1 MRTKIVAGLAV
12 VVLALAG
19 IGGWYWWDVLRFRQ
33 STDDAYVQSDVTLI
47 SPKIEGYIKKVKVA
61 DNQEVAEGAILF
73 VIDDRDFKAKAAQAE
88 AAVAT
93 TEAMIATYESRLKLQ
108 EAMIDQAAA
117 VVKSAEADLSR
128 AQQDYKRYSS
138 LMTSD
143 FASRQR
149 FEQAEADARKAEAAL
164 AKSRAA
170 YAAEQNQLAVLQSQR
185 REEEARLQQARANL
199 WLAKNDLDNTVIRA
213 PISGVAGNRAGQVG
227 QYVKPGTQLLS
238 LVPLP
243 QVYVTA
249 NFKETQL
256 TRMRPGQ
263 LAEVSVDAYP
273 DQVLEGR
280 IESFAPASGA
290 QFSLLPPDNA
300 TGNFTKIVQ
309 RVPVRIALPASGPL
323 AGLLRPGLSVTV
335 TIDTRNTRGRRDG
348 RRGPGQVSMSAL
360 RDDASPRIAPT
371 LPSPASGGGLGL
383 HTSPSLRDWLG
394 VLAMVVGLFMAIM
407 DVQIVTSSLTQIQGG
422 LAASTDE
429 ISWVQ
434 TSYLIADVVM
444 VPLSGTL
451 SRLLSTRVL
460 FVIAALG
467 FTGASALCATATSLG
482 QMIVYRALQGFSG
495 GAMMPLVFPVVYTK
509 FRMPQLAQIMVLI
522 GLILNLS
529 STLGPTIGGYLTDTF
544 SWHWLFLVNIVPGI
558 AVAGAVW
565 VLIDIDKPEVS
576 LLRHFDFCGLVLMAL
591 FLGCLQYALQEGPR
605 WDWLSDGTILTA
617 VIVSSIAS
625 VLFFWRVL
633 TYHQP
638 IVDLRAFTNRNFA
651 LGSFYTFVVGTGLY
665 GTTYLVPLFLAQVR
679 GFNSLQIG
687 ETVVVTGLAQMLMSP
702 ISSQLT
708 RRMDLRLMLSIGIGL
723 FAVAMY
729 LTAGLTNQAGYAE
742 LFVPQVLRGVALM
755 MCYLPANMIALG
767 SVPPDKLKNSAG
779 LYNLTRDLGG
789 AIALATIG
797 TLMNERLHFHWN
809 RLIEDINPARP
820 AVQHFLDMQAGRLD
834 ALVPGDT
841 GRAAVKLLANLVQR
855 EALVMTYNDAIM
867 MVGACSSPASF

>member
-1 MRTKIVAGLAV
+1 
-12 VVLALAG
+12 
-19 IGGWYWWDVLRFRQ
+19 
-33 STDDAYVQSDVTLI
+33 
-47 SPKIEGYIKKVKVA
+47 
-61 DNQEVAEGAILF
+61 
-73 VIDDRDFKAKAAQAE
+73 
-88 AAVAT
+88 
-93 TEAMIATYESRLKLQ
+93 
-108 EAMIDQAAA
+108 
-117 VVKSAEADLSR
+117 
-128 AQQDYKRYSS
+128 
-138 LMTSD
+138 
-143 FASRQR
+143 
-149 FEQAEADARKAEAAL
+149 
-164 AKSRAA
+164 
-170 YAAEQNQLAVLQSQR
+170 
-185 REEEARLQQARANL
+185 
-199 WLAKNDLDNTVIRA
+199 
-213 PISGVAGNRAGQVG
+213 
-227 QYVKPGTQLLS
+227 
-238 LVPLP
+238 
-243 QVYVTA
+243 
-249 NFKETQL
+249 
-256 TRMRPGQ
+256 
-263 LAEVSVDAYP
+263 
-273 DQVLEGR
+273 
-280 IESFAPASGA
+280 
-290 QFSLLPPDNA
+290 
-300 TGNFTKIVQ
+300 
-309 RVPVRIALPASGPL
+309 
-323 AGLLRPGLSVTV
+323 
-335 TIDTRNTRGRRDG
+335 
-348 RRGPGQVSMSAL
+348 
-360 RDDASPRIAPT
+360 
-371 LPSPASGGGLGL
+371 
-383 HTSPSLRDWLG
+383 
-394 VLAMVVGLFMAIM
+394 
-407 DVQIVTSSLTQIQGG
+407 
-422 LAASTDE
+422 
-429 ISWVQ
+429 
-434 TSYLIADVVM
+434 
-444 VPLSGTL
+444 
-451 SRLLSTRVL
+451 
-460 FVIAALG
+460 
-467 FTGASALCATATSLG
+467 
-482 QMIVYRALQGFSG
+482 
-495 GAMMPLVFPVVYTK
+495 VFPVVYTK

-565 VLIDIDKPEVS
+565 LLIDIDKPEVS

-633 TYHQP
+633 TFHQP

-742 LFVPQVLRGVALM
+742 LFVPQVLRGIALM

-767 SVPPDKLKNSAG
+767 GVPPDKLKNAAG

-797 TLMNERLHFHWN
+797 TLMNQRLHFHWN

-841 GRAAVKLLANLVQR
+841 GRAAIKLLANLVQR

-867 MVGACSSPASF
+867 MVGCLFVAGLFLMPLVNRPRVAGAADRH